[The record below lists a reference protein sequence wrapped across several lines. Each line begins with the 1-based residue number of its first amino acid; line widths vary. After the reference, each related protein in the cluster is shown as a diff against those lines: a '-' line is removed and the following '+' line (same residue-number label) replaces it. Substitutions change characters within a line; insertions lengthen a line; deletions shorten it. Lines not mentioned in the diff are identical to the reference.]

1 MPKVINKGKGS
12 NNSLPGD
19 SESSTTSIN
28 EIIQQQPIPA
38 KPYKPKKGGLK
49 KPIYKQLVLEPWEED
64 QQKRKK
70 KAKYQSMHS
79 NTNQTGFDS
88 AGGEGEGVVG
98 EEDEDLDEIAELQE
112 IDKQKQLQEKQLQQ
126 QVAEQIERDKIE
138 KMEKQ
143 AKLSYYTSYV

>member
-28 EIIQQQPIPA
+28 EIIQQQPIPT
-38 KPYKPKKGGLK
+38 KPHKPKKGALK

-88 AGGEGEGVVG
+88 AGAEGEGVVG
-98 EEDEDLDEIAELQE
+98 EEDEDLDEIAEL
-112 IDKQKQLQEKQLQQ
+112 
-126 QVAEQIERDKIE
+126 
-138 KMEKQ
+138 
-143 AKLSYYTSYV
+143 